1 MTWKPTSGVQT
12 AEWTLNNV
20 ALSIAFS
27 CAEVIVL
34 HCWGKKKPFIFLVGR
49 YFTSKIRPPTP
60 CWAYSLLFTGMTCTS
75 FTTLLQFPQKLTVI
89 LQRLF
94 HGSTVWTLS
103 STGVI
108 ALLLESCGWL
118 VTSPVSR
125 TSRNTA
131 LQRRGLLRL
140 EWGGSANCR

>member
-1 MTWKPTSGVQT
+1 METHIRCTNSWVNPEQCCTIDCFLMCRSHSL
-12 AEWTLNNV
+12 TL
-20 ALSIAFS
+20 LR
-27 CAEVIVL
+27 E
-34 HCWGKKKPFIFLVGR
+34 KKPFIFLVGR

-94 HGSTVWTLS
+94 HGSAVWTLS